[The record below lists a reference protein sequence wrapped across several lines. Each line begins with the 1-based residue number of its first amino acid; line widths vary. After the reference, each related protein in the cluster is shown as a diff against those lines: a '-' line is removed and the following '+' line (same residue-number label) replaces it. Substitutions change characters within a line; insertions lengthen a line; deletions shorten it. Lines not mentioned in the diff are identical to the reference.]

1 MVYIGKN
8 VTDINKKMSSK
19 ENIPPVLY
27 FARVN
32 MICAKNKLEEML
44 QQYCAE
50 LDNCIV
56 PDHAL
61 QRVEDGAKV
70 IISGYAGR
78 AARPAI
84 RWDKIGS
91 RFEHRRLPVCDSCYI
106 SFTRVKRMI

>member
-8 VTDINKKMSSK
+8 VTDINKKMGSK
-19 ENIPPVLY
+19 DNIPPVLY
-27 FARVN
+27 FTRVN

-50 LDNCIV
+50 LDNCLV

-61 QRVEDGAKV
+61 QRVEDGAKA

-78 AARPAI
+78 ATRPVI
-84 RWDKIGS
+84 IWDKIGS
-91 RFEHRRLPVCDSCYI
+91 RFEHRRLSVI
-106 SFTRVKRMI
+106 SLLV